1 MYVRNDRYATS
12 TVAHEMGH
20 CLGLYHTHNG
30 TGDNNGTP
38 ELVNGSNSSTAG
50 DYITDTPADPN
61 RWNGFGVYW
70 RGFNRCQWRQI
81 QS

>member
-50 DYITDTPADPN
+50 DYITDTPADLIV
-61 RWNGFGVYW
+61 GMVLADILEG
-70 RGFNRCQWRQI
+70 I
-81 QS
+81 